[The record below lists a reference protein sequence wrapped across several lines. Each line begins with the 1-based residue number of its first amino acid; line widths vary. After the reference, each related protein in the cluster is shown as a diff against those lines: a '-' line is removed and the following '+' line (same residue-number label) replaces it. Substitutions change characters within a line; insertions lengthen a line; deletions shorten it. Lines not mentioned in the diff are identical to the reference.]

1 LPCFAYSMEDALK
14 NRIEKALEQVYDPE
28 IGVPITEMKLI
39 DKIVIEGENVTIEYH
54 LSMPYCPPMFA
65 IKIGQDI
72 KKTISKL
79 EGVKSVKA
87 ILKNHYLANQI
98 TEMVNKEE

>member
-1 LPCFAYSMEDALK
+1 MEDILK
-14 NRIEKALEQVYDPE
+14 NQIEKALQKVYDPE

-39 DKIVIEGENVTIEYH
+39 DKISVDEGDITIEYH

-72 KKTISKL
+72 KKTVSSLK
-79 EGVKSVKA
+79 GVKSVKA

>member
-1 LPCFAYSMEDALK
+1 MEDTLK
-14 NRIEKALEQVYDPE
+14 SKIEKTLQQVYDPE

-39 DKIVIEGENVTIEYH
+39 DKIAIDEGDITIEYH

-72 KKTISKL
+72 KKTVSSL
-79 EGVKSVKA
+79 NGVKSVKA

-98 TEMVNKEE
+98 TEIVNKEE